1 MINAKPLKIASFHL
15 CHIFLRLG
23 KLTHLPNQLCKTVGM
38 LAESQYLNY
47 LYYPINIRF
56 QSPSSTAQ
64 VMKPTTAQH
73 PASTSL
79 DASTEFLQGPAP
91 EPLRAVPQGSRLLQQ
106 NLALAARRPRPR
118 CEADSDRPAPDAAAL
133 SCARPQSTS
142 CSGRHIEQRRERG
155 CVTQL
160 TTATT
165 CNYRSNHCHPQPN
178 STHAAAASASA
189 SEF

>member
-1 MINAKPLKIASFHL
+1 
-15 CHIFLRLG
+15 
-23 KLTHLPNQLCKTVGM
+23 
-38 LAESQYLNY
+38 
-47 LYYPINIRF
+47 
-56 QSPSSTAQ
+56 
-64 VMKPTTAQH
+64 MKPTTAQH

-165 CNYRSNHCHPQPN
+165 CRPAHHGSSLRFHCRVRRELPAVPCGSYCRRRGPAGAVPPHPTHTNGSRDVVVQAVRHAGAANRAGSSRIRHRRSAPRRPARDP
-178 STHAAAASASA
+178 TAPPD
-189 SEF
+189 